1 MKLSIMKNAESS
13 HSHGNPKENII
24 LGCFKNFLKFVDQ
37 RGLGLSIV
45 GLGVGTDSGVEKLGI
60 FVKSLTSGGA
70 AEADGR

>member
-1 MKLSIMKNAESS
+1 MHVHVCIMPLIFS
-13 HSHGNPKENII
+13 
-24 LGCFKNFLKFVDQ
+24 DQ

-70 AEADGR
+70 AEGDGR